1 MSILQK
7 LTEGVQSRDMQAEGA
22 ALLNKWEATGLLEGL
37 NEGNQK
43 QGMAVLLENQAKE
56 LLREASSMAAG
67 DVEGFAAV
75 AFPIVRRVFGGLIA
89 NDLVSVQPMSLPSG
103 LIFFLD
109 FTHNAGRAGFGPDT
123 SLYGGGVVGRNIID
137 GVTDITETGFYG
149 LRSGYGN
156 ATGSVASAGA
166 IASVDSVA
174 NPETSSDLDYDPD
187 LKGKF
192 VVRMRPDAADF
203 SATDLAQIDPGAARA
218 ITLEFGA
225 AGNPETQAGGY
236 DQTATIPG
244 ADASVVVVDDGTASR
259 GILGTGIRG
268 DLLIAIKANTAQTVA
283 GQAFASNDILVAR
296 LRQQKRLTQVTT
308 ATNSEGLKAV
318 TNVSRL
324 VFTLESAGFHDDSA
338 AGTSDLAVANLANL
352 TTVAESGATTAL
364 TPSQALAT
372 ALAAGL
378 ASLSLSLEAP
388 TRDDINASSNG
399 LGALVAGAMPLEE
412 ATNVAQASGA
422 AASGAAGGKNAI
434 AEIDIK
440 VDSVAVTAQ
449 TKKLKAKWTPEL
461 GQDLNAYHNLD
472 AEVELTGI
480 LSEQIALEIDR
491 ELLGEL
497 VDGATAGTR
506 YWSRAPGLF
515 VDSTGTEIGASS
527 AAPDFT
533 GTVSEWYETLI
544 ETINDVSAQ
553 IHRKTLRGGA
563 NFVVCSPEVAN
574 ILEFTSGFRASVTA
588 DQDRGTI
595 GAVRAGSLSKKFDVY
610 VDPYFL
616 RNVLLVGRKG
626 SSFLES
632 GFVYAPYVPLQVTPT
647 IFGTEDFVP
656 RKGVMTRYAKKMV
669 RPDMYGLV
677 IVRGLLGEA
686 GATS

>member
-1 MSILQK
+1 MSVLQT
-7 LTEGVQSRDMQAEGA
+7 LTEGVQHRDMQAEGA

-37 NEGNQK
+37 NDGQQK

-89 NDLVSVQPMSLPSG
+89 NDLISVQPMSLPSG

-109 FTHNAGRAGFGPDT
+109 FTHESSRAGQGAGS
-123 SLYGGGVVGRNIID
+123 SLYGGGVVGKEIVD
-137 GVTDITETGFYG
+137 GVTEIEQGGFYG
-149 LRSGYGN
+149 LGAGYANAN
-156 ATGSVASAGA
+156 ATHDLANANLGVARQA
-166 IASVDSVA
+166 D
-174 NPETSSDLDYDPD
+174 PEKQKALDFDAD
-187 LKGKF
+187 LKGEE
-192 VVRMRPDAADF
+192 VMLGTVTAGSPTAAQLLQCSPRNVGAIDVRPKAIPTIADTDTG
-203 SATDLAQIDPGAARA
+203 SLIVDDRTGDIVITCLVDSGNLATNDPLALHAV
-218 ITLEFGA
+218 
-225 AGNPETQAGGY
+225 AGNTLVNNN
-236 DQTATIPG
+236 TL
-244 ADASVVVVDDGTASR
+244 V
-259 GILGTGIRG
+259 IR
-268 DLLIAIKANTAQTVA
+268 V
-283 GQAFASNDILVAR
+283 
-296 LRQQKRLTQVTT
+296 RQVRRLTKLKEKTG
-308 ATNSEGLKAV
+308 SEGLKIV
-318 TNVSRL
+318 TAIERVVWKLVS
-324 VFTLESAGFHDDSA
+324 VHQIAAADVAA
-338 AGTSDLAVANLANL
+338 AGITIAGGANTAAQARELVALSGAEKLNLAS
-352 TTVAESGATTAL
+352 TVTD
-364 TPSQALAT
+364 
-372 ALAAGL
+372 ALAADF
-378 ASLSLSLEAP
+378 AATDMSVQFP
-388 TRDDINASSNG
+388 VRDDINAVG
-399 LGALVAGAMPLEE
+399 LGALQAGAMPLEE
-412 ATNVAQASGA
+412 PEPDTGNFA
-422 AASGAAGGKNAI
+422 ADRTGKNTI

-440 VDSVAVTAQ
+440 VDSLAVTAQ
-449 TKKLKAKWTPEL
+449 TKKLKAKWSPEL

-497 VDGATAGTR
+497 VTGATAGTR

-515 VDSTGTEIGASS
+515 VDANGDEQGARS

-595 GAVRAGSLSKKFDVY
+595 GAVKAGSLSKKFDVY

-616 RNVLLVGRKG
+616 RNVILVGRKG

-632 GFVYAPYVPLQVTPT
+632 GYVYAPYVPLQVTPT

-677 IVRGLLGEA
+677 VVRGLLGEEMPN
-686 GATS
+686 

>member
-7 LTEGVQSRDMQAEGA
+7 LTEGVQQRDLRAEGA

-37 NEGNQK
+37 NNENQK

-109 FTHNAGRAGFGPDT
+109 FTHADSRHGVEAGK
-123 SLYGGGVVGRNIID
+123 SVYGGNKVGSEITGGV
-137 GVTDITETGFYG
+137 
-149 LRSGYGN
+149 
-156 ATGSVASAGA
+156 
-166 IASVDSVA
+166 
-174 NPETSSDLDYDPD
+174 DLGD
-187 LKGKF
+187 
-192 VVRMRPDAADF
+192 
-203 SATDLAQIDPGAARA
+203 
-218 ITLEFGA
+218 
-225 AGNPETQAGGY
+225 QAGGITGAGTHY
-236 DQTATIPG
+236 NLGSGYSSPTASLAAENAVHVLTSSLPG
-244 ADASVVVVDDGTASR
+244 ADRGFTHMTAS
-259 GILGTGIRG
+259 LMT
-268 DLLIAIKANTAQTVA
+268 DAQKKLINFDA
-283 GQAFASNDILVAR
+283 DILADSGSVFVA
-296 LRQQKRLTQVTT
+296 VVETT
-308 ATNSEGLKAV
+308 NALTNSKFDNLDQG
-318 TNVSRL
+318 
-324 VFTLESAGFHDDSA
+324 
-338 AGTSDLAVANLANL
+338 NLA
-352 TTVAESGATTAL
+352 AIS
-364 TPSQALAT
+364 
-372 ALAAGL
+372 
-378 ASLSLSLEAP
+378 ASLSVDTAAKLVRRLTS
-388 TRDDINASSNG
+388 INADNKLQFVFIKSSAFSADADG
-399 LGALVAGAMPLEE
+399 GTIALKVPVKDSISASTAAGSVIGATPWALEEPARAVAGANNGPGG
-412 ATNVAQASGA
+412 AKQADTDA
-422 AASGAAGGKNAI
+422 EMQAI

-440 VDSVAVTAQ
+440 VDSIAVTAQ

-497 VDGATAGTR
+497 VNGATAGTR

-515 VDSTGTEIGASS
+515 VDSTGAEIGASS

-574 ILEFTSGFRASVTA
+574 ILEFTSGFRAAVTA

-616 RNVLLVGRKG
+616 RNVVLVGRKG
-626 SSFLES
+626 ASFLES

-677 IVRGLLGEA
+677 IVRGLLGESG
-686 GATS
+686 GA

>member
-1 MSILQK
+1 MSVLQK
-7 LTEGVQSRDMQAEGA
+7 LTEGVQSRNLRAEGD

-37 NEGNQK
+37 ADGQSK

-56 LLREASSMAAG
+56 LLREATSMAAG

-89 NDLVSVQPMSLPSG
+89 NELISVQPMSLPSG

-109 FTHNAGRAGFGPDT
+109 FTHDSQLQGSSYQN
-123 SLYGGGVVGRNIID
+123 SSIYGGNV
-137 GVTDITETGFYG
+137 
-149 LRSGYGN
+149 
-156 ATGSVASAGA
+156 TGSQLTGGV
-166 IASVDSVA
+166 
-174 NPETSSDLDYDPD
+174 DLD
-187 LKGKF
+187 
-192 VVRMRPDAADF
+192 
-203 SATDLAQIDPGAARA
+203 
-218 ITLEFGA
+218 GA
-225 AGNPETQAGGY
+225 AGNTEGPRGHYDLGAG
-236 DQTATIPG
+236 QTAATGSFTLTDNNAMAVGATGPIALDRSLTLAHKKLLRFDPDILAAADVATATHELTAIDVKKANIG
-244 ADASVVVVDDGTASR
+244 GANLDLGNLQSCNIELKTGHTDFDVDSQGTARVIRRLTAVSPDDADAIRFFIIGTNASMDSPADGSEVIGGASS
-259 GILGTGIRG
+259 
-268 DLLIAIKANTAQTVA
+268 TVA
-283 GQAFASNDILVAR
+283 HSP
-296 LRQQKRLTQVTT
+296 TQD
-308 ATNSEGLKAV
+308 GLYDG
-318 TNVSRL
+318 R
-324 VFTLESAGFHDDSA
+324 
-338 AGTSDLAVANLANL
+338 
-352 TTVAESGATTAL
+352 
-364 TPSQALAT
+364 
-372 ALAAGL
+372 
-378 ASLSLSLEAP
+378 
-388 TRDDINASSNG
+388 G
-399 LGALVAGAMPLEE
+399 LGAVVGGTPWGLEGAGDGVPER
-412 ATNVAQASGA
+412 ASNGTTA
-422 AASGAAGGKNAI
+422 RI
-434 AEIDIK
+434 PEIDIR
-440 VDSVAVTAQ
+440 VESIAVTAQ

-497 VDGATAGTR
+497 VNGAKAGTR

-515 VDSTGTEIGASS
+515 VNAGGSELGATS

-588 DQDRGTI
+588 DTDRGTI
-595 GAVRAGSLSKKFDVY
+595 GAVKAGSLSKKFDVY

-616 RNVLLVGRKG
+616 RNVVLVGRKG

-677 IVRGLLGEA
+677 VVRGLLGEEMP
-686 GATS
+686 S